1 MLCGQRGERDTMS
14 SSTRHEDM
22 LAPNLPVPPDAAT
35 RTLAILGQ
43 KGAGKTSAAQRL
55 TEIMV
60 RRGDQVVV
68 LDPTGVWWGLR
79 SGADGNLNNGLDVII
94 MGGDHADVPLEPSV
108 GEVVAE
114 FIIASGRSVV
124 LDMSAFESGAAHVR
138 FATGLALRLYHG
150 KSSHRSPLHL
160 MMDEADTFGPQM
172 PQPGERAMLG
182 AFESIVRRGR
192 SRGLGMTMIT
202 QRPACLNKN
211 LLSQV
216 DAVLC
221 MRITG
226 KNDMNTMWS
235 WIGQNMTN
243 AGLSMS
249 PSDFVNTL
257 PRLGQGEAWWWSP
270 AWTRAAE
277 RVKVLMKTTYDSSST
292 PTQGAVHKP
301 PAMRK
306 VDLDVLTAQIR
317 ATTEQLKSNHPDE
330 LKKVIAGLRKR
341 VAELEA
347 AAAKVKEVPALTQ
360 EDRKN
365 IQNLI
370 GLLQGGTVKKL
381 AGLAPCASP
390 QPPRQV
396 NVQAPQAML
405 REPRRTEAPEAP
417 AASIKLGKAERSILT
432 ALMQTGGASK
442 ARVAAMSGYAVNGG
456 GFNNALSRLR
466 STALILAQGDHL
478 RITPDGESEL
488 GSDWKP
494 LPTGEAA
501 VKYWA
506 QKEGKAAGLILEA
519 LYESHARG
527 DGGLTRLELA
537 ERTGYAADGGGFNN
551 ALSKLRT
558 LELIEGR
565 DRINISRNLIEP

>member
-14 SSTRHEDM
+14 SSTRHADM

-79 SGADGNLNNGLDVII
+79 SGADGSLKNGLDVII
-94 MGGDHADVPLEPSV
+94 MGGDHADVPLEPSA

-182 AFESIVRRGR
+182 AFESIVHRGR

-292 PTQGAVHKP
+292 PTQGSVHKP
-301 PAMRK
+301 PTMRK

-347 AAAKVKEVPALTQ
+347 AAAKVKEEPALTP

-365 IQNLI
+365 IQDLI

-381 AGLAPCASP
+381 AGLVPCASP
-390 QPPRQV
+390 QPARQV
-396 NVQAPQAML
+396 PQAML
-405 REPRRTEAPEAP
+405 REPRRTEA
-417 AASIKLGKAERSILT
+417 
-432 ALMQTGGASK
+432 
-442 ARVAAMSGYAVNGG
+442 
-456 GFNNALSRLR
+456 
-466 STALILAQGDHL
+466 
-478 RITPDGESEL
+478 ITPHGESER

-501 VKYWA
+501 VRYWA
-506 QKEGKAAGLILEA
+506 QKEGKAAGCILEA
-519 LYESHARG
+519 VYEAHTRG
-527 DGGLTRLELA
+527 AGGLTKQELA
-537 ERTGYAADGGGFNN
+537 ERAGYAADGGGFNN

>member
-1 MLCGQRGERDTMS
+1 MKTKTPDN
-14 SSTRHEDM
+14 M

-79 SGADGNLNNGLDVII
+79 SGADGSLKNGLDMII
-94 MGGDHADVPLEPSV
+94 MGGDHADVPLEPSA

-226 KNDMNTMWS
+226 KNDMNTMWA
-235 WIGQNMTN
+235 WIGQNMSG
-243 AGLSMS
+243 ADLSLS
-249 PSDFVNTL
+249 PSDFVATL
-257 PRLGQGEAWWWSP
+257 PSLGQGEAWWWSP
-270 AWTRAAE
+270 AWTQTRTAA
-277 RVKVLMKTTYDSSST
+277 RVSVLMKTTYDSSST

-306 VDLDVLTAQIR
+306 VDLDALTAQIR

-347 AAAKVKEVPALTQ
+347 AAAKAKAEPALTAD
-360 EDRKN
+360 DRKDL
-365 IQNLI
+365 QTLI
-370 GLLQGGTVKKL
+370 GLLQGDTVKKL
-381 AGLAPCASP
+381 AGRALCAPP
-390 QPPRQV
+390 QPARQV
-396 NVQAPQAML
+396 NVVVPPPTVP
-405 REPRRTEAPEAP
+405 REPRRAEAQKPLAAP
-417 AASIKLGKAERSILT
+417 SKLGKAERSILT
-432 ALMQTGGASK
+432 ALVQTGGASK
-442 ARVAAMSGYAVNGG
+442 ARVAALSGYAVNGG

-466 STALILAQGDHL
+466 STMLIMVFGDQM
-478 RITPDGESEL
+478 RITADGESEL

-501 VKYWA
+501 VQYWA
-506 QKEGKAAGLILEA
+506 QKEGKAAGRILEA
-519 LYESHARG
+519 VYEAHTRG
-527 DGGLTRLELA
+527 VDGLTKLELA

-565 DRINISRNLIEP
+565 DRINISSNLIEP